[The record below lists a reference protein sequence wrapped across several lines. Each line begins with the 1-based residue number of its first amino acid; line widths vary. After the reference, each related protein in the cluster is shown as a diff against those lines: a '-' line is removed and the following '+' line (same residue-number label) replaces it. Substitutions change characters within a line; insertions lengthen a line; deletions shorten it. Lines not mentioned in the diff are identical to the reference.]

1 MNQITDAMDMIDH
14 LQQMA
19 FCVRNGIIV
28 KVNAAASHRMVET
41 GIPIE
46 PLLKTGA
53 EEYRDFSDGCLYLTL
68 NICGQ
73 ELGFS
78 AARKNGF
85 DLFKLEQHESDVFR
99 ALALAAR
106 EMREPLSAIM
116 IASDRLFPKKAGEPD
131 TDLHIAHMNRAMM
144 QLLRLI
150 SNLSDVGK
158 YADAESV
165 PMQVENVPVLLD
177 EIFAK
182 AAAAAEHI
190 GKVVRYNGVSE
201 NIFMAANA
209 ELLERAVLQII
220 DNALIFTPADGII
233 QVSLLRRGSKL
244 LLSIQDN
251 GCGID
256 ESIRCNLFSR
266 YTREPGLEE
275 SRNGIGL
282 GLVFAR
288 SAARQHGGTVLVD
301 QPRACGTRITL
312 MLPIRSGN
320 ISEVHSP
327 TLTVDYAAER
337 DHVMMEFSNVLPSE
351 LYGPQ

>member
-14 LQQMA
+14 LHQMA
-19 FCVRNGIIV
+19 FCVRDCIIV
-28 KVNAAASHRMVET
+28 KANAAASNRMIET
-41 GIPIE
+41 GMQIE

-78 AARKNGF
+78 VNHKNGF
-85 DLFKLEQHESDVFR
+85 DLFQLEKDESDVFR

-116 IASDRLFPKKAGEPD
+116 IASDRLFSKKAGDSD
-131 TDLHIAHMNRAMM
+131 TNMHIGHMNRATM

-150 SNLSDVGK
+150 SNLSDAGK

-165 PMQVENVPVLLD
+165 PKQIENVPVLLD

-190 GKVVRYNGVSE
+190 GKTVSYNGVSE
-201 NIFMAANA
+201 NILMAVNA
-209 ELLERAVLQII
+209 ELLERAVLHII
-220 DNALIFTPADGII
+220 DNALIFTPAGGII
-233 QVSLLRRGSKL
+233 QASLQRRGSKL

-256 ESIRCNLFSR
+256 ENIRANLFSR

-275 SRNGIGL
+275 SRTGIGL

-288 SAARQHGGTVLVD
+288 SAARHHGGTVLVD
-301 QPRACGTRITL
+301 QPEACSTRITL
-312 MLPIRSGN
+312 MLPIQSGKV
-320 ISEVHSP
+320 SEVR
-327 TLTVDYAAER
+327 TKFLTVDYAAEH
-337 DHVMMEFSNVLPSE
+337 DHIMMEFSNIMPPD
-351 LYGPQ
+351 LYVPQ